1 MISKVQKESCLRK
14 EDSDS
19 VTYSPWRKRTPES
32 PSGSGYQSPVG
43 LLLNQEIIKHMLC
56 TTLRRCVANLT
67 VHTFGMHE
75 DNILEG

>member
-1 MISKVQKESCLRK
+1 MLVSLIVHG
-14 EDSDS
+14 
-19 VTYSPWRKRTPES
+19 
-32 PSGSGYQSPVG
+32 GSGHLKAQVLVVIRKSSG
-43 LLLNQEIIKHMLC
+43 LLLSQEIIKHMLC